1 MWPFKRKYKIEECGL
16 MEGITDYHSHVLPG
30 VDDGIDKIE
39 NSIHVLETYDN
50 LGVDTLWLTPHI
62 MEDVPNTTDDLR
74 ARFKYLK
81 ENYNGKVKIKLASEN
96 MLDNLFEKRLHDNDF
111 LPLGD
116 KGEHLLVETSYFI
129 PPNDFDDKIKRI
141 FAAGYFPMLA
151 HPERYVY
158 MDDADYKRLHDQGVK
173 MQLNLYSLFDFYGK
187 VAKDK
192 ALHLLD
198 KGYYFIAGSDTHRY
212 AQVQN
217 ALANAR
223 LSKDVIEKIKSLPGI
238 E

>member
-1 MWPFKRKYKIEECGL
+1 

-39 NSIHVLETYDN
+39 NSLSVLDTYEQ

-62 MEDVPNTTDDLR
+62 MEDVPNTTEALR
-74 ARFKYLK
+74 ARYKYLMD
-81 ENYNGKVKIKLASEN
+81 NYHGKVKVKLASEN
-96 MLDNLFEKRLHDNDF
+96 MLDNLFEERLRAHDF

-116 KGEHLLVETSYFI
+116 KGEHLLVETSYFT
-129 PPNDFDDKIKRI
+129 PPNDLEDKLQRTLS
-141 FAAGYFPMLA
+141 AGYFPMLA

-158 MDDADYKRLHDQGVK
+158 MDDRDYDKLYKQGVK
-173 MQLNLYSLFDFYGK
+173 LQLNLYSLFGFYGK
-187 VAKDK
+187 EAKDK
-192 ALHLLD
+192 ATHLLN
-198 KGYYFIAGSDTHRY
+198 KGYYTILGSDTHRF

-223 LSKDVIEKIKSLPGI
+223 LTKDELNKLNSLPGI